1 MMACLCLSGG
11 IIYLLPFLRE
21 GYYKPLQQAL
31 HLTHTQLGVLMSV
44 LGTTSIIL
52 YFPGGWLADRISPKK
67 LITFSMIA
75 TGLSGLYF
83 ALLEEGGIP
92 LALTGT
98 FTGIVSGGI
107 LLYGYPGALG
117 YRYFFL
123 FIALFCI
130 FGLVSAY
137 LILKKYA
144 GRHREF
150 EIKYRRGASVTNK
163 RSEIANLENFRF
175 PRLSDDEC
183 RRMHEASLEI
193 LERLGVRLDLKEAVD
208 MLKKAGASV
217 IDGNVVRVPS
227 YLVERALTTAPKQV
241 TLYDRQGN
249 QVMPVSGHRCFFG
262 PGSDC
267 LNIIDHR
274 TGERR
279 NPVLKD
285 VEDGVRLCD
294 SLENIDFVMSMVLPA
309 DVEKTL
315 ADRYQM
321 EVMLTFSTKPI
332 IFVTYEMSGCRDA
345 VQMAEVVAGGSDALR
360 KKPIVACYINAVSG
374 VHHNKEALQKLLF
387 LASKNLPALYIPAS
401 TAAITS
407 PVTPAGSV
415 AMDYAGVLAG
425 LVLSQ
430 LKSEGTPVIVTGMPA
445 GGTFD
450 MRTMVTSY
458 CEPERTITQALSHFY
473 GLPMFSIAG
482 VSESKVVDQ
491 QAAAEA
497 ALSLVVETLA
507 GGNIIHDLGYL
518 ESGLTF
524 SLVQLAVCDEIVSWI
539 KGFIKKFEVN
549 DDTLALDVM
558 AKIGPKGQFL
568 DTDHTLKHY
577 KDRWYPSLFERGNFQ
592 SWFEKGEK
600 TLAERVADKIEQLLA
615 VHKVE
620 PLPDNLKEELKKIV
634 QEAKRD
640 DET

>member
-1 MMACLCLSGG
+1 M
-11 IIYLLPFLRE
+11 
-21 GYYKPLQQAL
+21 
-31 HLTHTQLGVLMSV
+31 
-44 LGTTSIIL
+44 
-52 YFPGGWLADRISPKK
+52 
-67 LITFSMIA
+67 
-75 TGLSGLYF
+75 
-83 ALLEEGGIP
+83 
-92 LALTGT
+92 
-98 FTGIVSGGI
+98 
-107 LLYGYPGALG
+107 
-117 YRYFFL
+117 
-123 FIALFCI
+123 
-130 FGLVSAY
+130 
-137 LILKKYA
+137 
-144 GRHREF
+144 
-150 EIKYRRGASVTNK
+150 TNK
-163 RSEIANLENFRF
+163 PPEIADLENFRF
-175 PRLSDDEC
+175 PRLSEDEC

-193 LERLGVRLDLKEAVD
+193 LESIGVRLDLEEAVN

-227 YLVERALTTAPKQV
+227 HLVENALKTAPKQV

-249 QVMPVSGHRCFFG
+249 EAIPVGGYRCFYG

-267 LNIIDHR
+267 LNIMDHR

-279 NPVLKD
+279 DPILKD
-285 VEDGVRLCD
+285 VEEGLRLCD
-294 SLENIDFVMSMVLPA
+294 SLENIDFVMSMVLPS
-309 DVEKTL
+309 DVDKTL
-315 ADRYQM
+315 ADRFQM
-321 EVMLTFSTKPI
+321 EAMLTYTTKPI

-345 VQMAEVVAGGSDALR
+345 VHMAEVVAGGSDALR
-360 KKPIVACYINAVSG
+360 KKPMAACYINAVSG

-387 LASKNLPALYIPAS
+387 LASRNLPALYIPAS

-415 AMDYAGVLAG
+415 AMDYAGVLVG

-458 CEPERTITQALSHFY
+458 CEPERTITQAMSHFY

-524 SLVQLAVCDEIVSWI
+524 SLVQLAICDEIVSWI

-549 DDTLALDVM
+549 DETLALDVV
-558 AKIGPKGQFL
+558 AKVGPEGQFL

-577 KDRWYPSLFERGNFQ
+577 RDRWYPSLFERGNFQ
-592 SWFEKGEK
+592 SWFEKGGK
-600 TLAERVADKIEQLLA
+600 NLAERTADKIEQLLA
-615 VHKVE
+615 VHKIE
-620 PLPDNLKEELKKIV
+620 PLPDKTKRELKKIV

-640 DET
+640 NET